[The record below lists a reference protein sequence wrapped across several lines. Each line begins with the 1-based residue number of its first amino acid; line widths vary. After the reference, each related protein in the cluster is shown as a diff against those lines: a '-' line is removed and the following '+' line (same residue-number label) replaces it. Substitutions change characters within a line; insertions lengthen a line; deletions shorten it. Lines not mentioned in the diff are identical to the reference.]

1 MPVWKHKRINSAIL
15 GYAYFENMS
24 SGKKRPQ
31 IITILFSLF
40 NFIGGKEIMNYWTK
54 LSIEFANQRNYLDEL
69 FKVYPTIPEGIR
81 EIDKQKWKTIE
92 RAFNG
97 KNKIELIKSL
107 LSLDLFPIKD
117 SYVAYLRR
125 DSLAIHRNP
134 ATVDRL
140 YGRLSELGLD
150 KIWEKCSEP
159 KETNRQIGPLFRR
172 WINKGVLGVP
182 SLILNEFITTKD
194 NAVLHA
200 TENVMTGFAKKF
212 LNYNRNKDLDFVAR
226 FNGKYVIGEAKF
238 LTDFGGHQNAQFSD
252 AISTIQTEGVEAV
265 KIAILDGVLYIKG
278 NNKMHK
284 DIITTYADYN
294 ILSALVLRE
303 FLFQI

>member
-1 MPVWKHKRINSAIL
+1 MGNVRNCRICINNL
-15 GYAYFENMS
+15 
-24 SGKKRPQ
+24 
-31 IITILFSLF
+31 LSLF

-92 RAFNG
+92 RAFND

-125 DSLAIHRNP
+125 DSSAIHRNP

-200 TENVMTGFAKKF
+200 TEKVMTGFAKKF
-212 LNYNRNKDLDFVAR
+212 LNYNRNKNLDFVAR

-252 AISTIQTEGVEAV
+252 AIGTIQTEGVKAV

-284 DIITTYADYN
+284 DIITTYVEYN

-303 FLFQI
+303 FLFQL